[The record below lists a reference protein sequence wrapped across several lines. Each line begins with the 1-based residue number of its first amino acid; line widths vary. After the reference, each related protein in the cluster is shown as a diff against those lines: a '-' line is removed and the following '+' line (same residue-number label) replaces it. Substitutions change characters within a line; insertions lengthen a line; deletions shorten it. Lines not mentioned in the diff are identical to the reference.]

1 MSGLHPLTEES
12 IMNTSIYL
20 APCSR
25 VQFGMVWRFTDYCYA
40 EIDNFVECARGAFDP
55 EFEARYIQFLEDFT
69 DRKIK
74 KSTPVDKDV
83 LREFMLDLDNRAQID
98 YREWHDHEPMI
109 VAGGK
114 RFDTR
119 YRQLAKI
126 HAEWFQR

>member
-1 MSGLHPLTEES
+1 
-12 IMNTSIYL
+12 MNASNQ
-20 APCSR
+20 
-25 VQFGMVWRFTDYCYA
+25 VQFGMVWRFTDYCYG
-40 EIDNFVECARGAFDP
+40 EIDNFVECVPGAFRDP
-55 EFEARYIQFLEDFT
+55 EFEARYIEFLEDFT

-74 KSTPVDKDV
+74 KSTLVDKDV

-98 YREWHDHEPMI
+98 YREWHDHEPYI

-126 HAEWFQR
+126 HADWFQK

>member
-1 MSGLHPLTEES
+1 MT
-12 IMNTSIYL
+12 TSIYL

-25 VQFGMVWRFTDYCYA
+25 VQFGMVWRFTDYCYS
-40 EIDNFVECARGAFDP
+40 EIGNFVECVHGAFRDP

-74 KSTPVDKDV
+74 KSTPVYKDV

-98 YREWHDHEPMI
+98 YRECHDHEPHL

-119 YRQLAKI
+119 DRQLAKI